1 MEEDLPSIFDP
12 LDFTAVDRL
21 GFHNDIFGMDYE
33 YSSSPQE
40 DIDIPLEETIS
51 QTPPEPKQP
60 FFLVLP
66 TEKRESSRNLEK
78 VLIRCLYDQSH
89 RATESVKE
97 QTNRRHRPV
106 FSENVKSILKSWF
119 KERSQKPC
127 RRELDTLAIVTGL
140 SEKQLRTWFTNM
152 RMRSKDRVTD
162 NHTCAYLPTHE

>member
-12 LDFTAVDRL
+12 LDFTTVDRL
-21 GFHNDIFGMDYE
+21 DFHNDIFGTCYE

-40 DIDIPLEETIS
+40 DIDFAPEETTS
-51 QTPPEPKQP
+51 QTPPDQEQP

-66 TEKRESSRNLEK
+66 TEKRESSRNFEK
-78 VLIRCLYDQSH
+78 VLIRCIYDHSR
-89 RATESVKE
+89 RATESAKE

-152 RMRSKDRVTD
+152 RMRSKDRVKD
-162 NHTCAYLPTHE
+162 NHTCAYLPTPE